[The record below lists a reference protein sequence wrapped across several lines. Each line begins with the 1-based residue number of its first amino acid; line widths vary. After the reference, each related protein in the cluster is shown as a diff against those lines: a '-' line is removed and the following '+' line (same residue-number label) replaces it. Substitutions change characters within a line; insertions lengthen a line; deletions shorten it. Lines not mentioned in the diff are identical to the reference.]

1 MNVIKENGY
10 SIVEMNR
17 RPVNSLSLELS
28 TELVNVIDNL
38 EADPACQGMIL
49 TSVSIMF
56 KLNFGHSLT
65 YNIKTSPYNNPSLKN
80 FW

>member
-1 MNVIKENGY
+1 MRSSNLSTETSSLVNVIKENGY

-17 RPVNSLSLELS
+17 MPVNSLSLELS

-49 TSVSIMF
+49 TSVSV
-56 KLNFGHSLT
+56 
-65 YNIKTSPYNNPSLKN
+65 
-80 FW
+80 

>member
-1 MNVIKENGY
+1 MRSSNLSTETSSLVNVIKENGY

-17 RPVNSLSLELS
+17 MPVNSLSLELS

-49 TSVSIMF
+49 TSVSNIF
-56 KLNFGHSLT
+56 KLNFDL
-65 YNIKTSPYNNPSLKN
+65 IKLI
-80 FW
+80 